1 MKTFLRFLLA
11 LVFLAIAIACYSRGF
26 ASGAFVFVLLGIVF
40 EAAFWLRLFP
50 MKRRKASLKE
60 SG

>member
-1 MKTFLRFLLA
+1 MKTFLRCLLA

-50 MKRRKASLKE
+50 MKRSQKS
-60 SG
+60 

>member
-1 MKTFLRFLLA
+1 MKTFLRCLLA
-11 LVFLAIAIACYSRGF
+11 LVFLAIAIAIACYSRGF

-50 MKRRKASLKE
+50 IKRRSE
-60 SG
+60 SAK

>member
-1 MKTFLRFLLA
+1 MKTLLRFVLA
-11 LVFLAIAIACYSRGF
+11 VVFLAIAIACYSRGF

-50 MKRRKASLKE
+50 IKRSQKS
-60 SG
+60 